1 MHVLIVKTS
10 SLGDLI
16 HALPAVQDAVQ
27 ALPGLRF
34 DWIAERPFAEIPGW
48 HPAIDRVLGCD
59 LRTWRRRPLQ
69 TLRSG
74 DWARFRDALGERRYA
89 QVIDAQGLL
98 KSAWLASR
106 AVGPVSGPDFRSA
119 REPLAALFYERR
131 LNVPAHDR
139 AHAVERNRR
148 LFAQALGYALPD
160 LAAAPDYGLDPGR
173 FPRPQIDGRYAMFLH
188 GTTWPSKRW
197 PLEHWQTLGRWLAT
211 TQGLRPVLA
220 WGSEAERQDAVAI
233 ARQCDGLVLPRL
245 GLTALGGWLAQ
256 ARVVVGVDTGL
267 MHFAAA
273 LATPG
278 LSLYGPT
285 LPQLTGAVGRH
296 QHWLQADAAVTTVDR
311 ERALDVSP
319 NRVQQAL
326 LPLLAETPR

>member
-16 HALPAVQDAVQ
+16 HALPAVEDAVR
-27 ALPGLRF
+27 ARPELRF
-34 DWIAERPFAEIPGW
+34 DWLAESAFAEIPGW
-48 HPAIDRVLGCD
+48 HPAIDRVLRCK
-59 LRTWRRRPLQ
+59 LRSWRRAPLQ
-69 TLRSG
+69 TWRSG
-74 DWARFRDALGERRYA
+74 EWAAFRNALRARRHDRI
-89 QVIDAQGLL
+89 IDAQGLI

-106 AVGPVSGPDFRSA
+106 AEGPVTGPDFRSA
-119 REPLAALFYERR
+119 REPLAALFYDER
-131 LNVPAHDR
+131 LSVPCHGA

-148 LFAQALGYALPD
+148 LFAQALDYALPD
-160 LAAAPDYGLDPGR
+160 LTAAPDYGLDARR
-173 FPRPQIDGRYAMFLH
+173 FPHPQIEGRYAMFLH

-197 PLEHWQTLGRWLAT
+197 PVEHWQTLGRWLAT
-211 TQGLRPVLA
+211 TQGLRVVLA

-233 ARQCDGLVLPRL
+233 ARHCDGLVLPRL
-245 GLTALGGWLAQ
+245 GLTALGGWIAQ
-256 ARVVVGVDTGL
+256 ARLVVGVDTGL
-267 MHFAAA
+267 MHLAAA

-285 LPQLTGAVGRH
+285 LPRLTGAVGHH

-311 ERALDVSP
+311 ARVLDVSP

-326 LPLLAETPR
+326 LPLLEAPAR